1 MMEIKI
7 CLCRLLGSG
16 RINHESDRGILMLS
30 SGEIG
35 GTEYQMR
42 KSRWSA
48 RSDYTAWLLLG
59 ASIIESGPCSV
70 GLHLVEASR
79 MQS

>member
-1 MMEIKI
+1 
-7 CLCRLLGSG
+7 
-16 RINHESDRGILMLS
+16 MLS